1 MKKLYLI
8 VILLF
13 FTAIYSY
20 SQSKRVTI
28 SGYIQDSGSGESL
41 PGASVYD
48 SKTVSGVSSNNF
60 GFYSFT
66 LSSGSVNLV
75 AVYMGYENFELDFD
89 LQRDTV
95 INIRLRQNSVALDG
109 ATVIAQR
116 SVAGVRSSQI
126 SSVTIPMSLIKK
138 VPVFLGESDPIKVIQ
153 LLPGVQS
160 GSEGSA
166 GLYVRGG
173 GPDQNLVLLDG
184 VPLYNV
190 NHLGGL
196 FSVFNNDAINSVTLY
211 KGGFPARFGSRLSS
225 VLDITMKDG
234 NENKLRGSVSVGLI
248 SSRINLE
255 GPLFSEKTT
264 FNISARRTY
273 IDLLLQPFLYIF
285 NIDSDEKYNGGYNF
299 YDINAKLTHRFSEKD
314 KIYVSLY
321 GGDDVL
327 NVRYSSKGSHY
338 NGDNVLVNWDDRAK
352 QGIRWGNFLSSVRW
366 NHLFGNKLF
375 MNTTA
380 AYTQYRNNIFFDI
393 EENSDLGSGSYYKVE
408 LDSKARVN
416 DISLKFD
423 FDYTPT
429 PNHDMKL
436 GLNYTYHNFQPGRI
450 NMMYQEKWPDENIDV
465 ATDTTFNE
473 NRINSHETALY
484 FEDNI
489 SVGNRLKANL
499 GLHYSTYSLNDKF
512 YHSLQPRISMRLL
525 LSEDVSVKAGF
536 AQMSQYIHLLS
547 NSSLSLPT
555 DLWVPVTERIKPMKS
570 IQYSMGFFYNYKNL
584 IDFSVEGYYKTMDN
598 LIEYKDGVT
607 FIGIDKGWEEKV
619 NMGRGWSYGVEFLAQ
634 KNVGRTTGWIAYTW
648 SKAERL
654 FDRPGEEINFGEVF
668 PAKYDRRHDLNI
680 VLMHQF
686 SEKFDISATWI
697 CSSGNWATFGTNIYE
712 QHGRDWPGEIDA
724 IDGRNN
730 FQLPTYH
737 KLDIGVNFHKQKRH
751 GKRTWNISVSNAY
764 NRMNPYSMYV
774 TSEYER
780 DDMTGEW
787 ISVGKLMKIT
797 LFPIIPSFSYTY
809 TF

>member
-1 MKKLYLI
+1 M
-8 VILLF
+8 
-13 FTAIYSY
+13 
-20 SQSKRVTI
+20 
-28 SGYIQDSGSGESL
+28 
-41 PGASVYD
+41 
-48 SKTVSGVSSNNF
+48 
-60 GFYSFT
+60 
-66 LSSGSVNLV
+66 
-75 AVYMGYENFELDFD
+75 
-89 LQRDTV
+89 
-95 INIRLRQNSVALDG
+95 
-109 ATVIAQR
+109 
-116 SVAGVRSSQI
+116 
-126 SSVTIPMSLIKK
+126 
-138 VPVFLGESDPIKVIQ
+138 
-153 LLPGVQS
+153 
-160 GSEGSA
+160 
-166 GLYVRGG
+166 
-173 GPDQNLVLLDG
+173 
-184 VPLYNV
+184 
-190 NHLGGL
+190 
-196 FSVFNNDAINSVTLY
+196 
-211 KGGFPARFGSRLSS
+211 
-225 VLDITMKDG
+225 
-234 NENKLRGSVSVGLI
+234 
-248 SSRINLE
+248 
-255 GPLFSEKTT
+255 
-264 FNISARRTY
+264 
-273 IDLLLQPFLYIF
+273 YIF
-285 NIDSDEKYNGGYNF
+285 NNNSSDEKYNGGYNF

-314 KIYVSLY
+314 KIYLSLY

-327 NVRYSSKGSHY
+327 NVRYSNKGY
-338 NGDNVLVNWDDRAK
+338 YDDGNTLINWSDKSR
-352 QGIRWGNFLSSVRW
+352 QGIRWGNFLSSIRW

-380 AYTQYRNNIFFDI
+380 AYTQYRNNIFLSM
-393 EENSDLGSGSYYKVE
+393 EETYSAGSISSSKME
-408 LDSKARVN
+408 FDSKARVN

-429 PNHDMKL
+429 PNHDIKF
-436 GLNYTYHNFQPGRI
+436 GLNHTYHNFQPGRTD
-450 NMMYQEKWPDENIDV
+450 MWYEEKWSDGRIDM
-465 ATDTTFNE
+465 ADTTFNE
-473 NRINSHETALY
+473 TKINSYETALY

-489 SVGNRLKANL
+489 SVGNKLKANI

-512 YHSLQPRISMRLL
+512 YHSLQPRMSMRLL
-525 LSEDVSVKAGF
+525 LSEALSVKAGF

-570 IQYSMGFFYNYKNL
+570 IQYSMGVFYNYKNL

-607 FIGIDKGWEEKV
+607 FIGSEKGWEDKV

-686 SEKFDISATWI
+686 SEKFDLSATWI

-712 QHGRDWPGEIDA
+712 RHGISGLDEIDA

-737 KLDIGVNFHKQKRH
+737 KLDIGMNFHKQKKY
-751 GKRTWNISVSNAY
+751 GKRTWNISVSNVY
-764 NRMNPYSMYV
+764 NQMNPYSIYV
-774 TSEYER
+774 TSESQY
-780 DDMTGEW
+780 DGMTGW
-787 ISVGKLMKIT
+787 VYVKKLMKIT